1 MVWYARQG
9 AVLVHAGE
17 AIALT
22 DSDEAASLK
31 RAYPVLSVFAA
42 TQGFPA
48 VQRFFMHEIHRMSE
62 SKLEALMSALWQL
75 KIGVP
80 QLFSKAVREM
90 LDR

>member
-9 AVLVHAGE
+9 AALVHAGE

-22 DSDEAASLK
+22 DSDEAASVK
-31 RAYPVLSVFAA
+31 RAYPVLAVFAA

-48 VQRFFMHEIHRMSE
+48 VQRFFSHEIHRLSE

-75 KIGVP
+75 KIDVA
-80 QLFSKAVREM
+80 QLFSTAVQQM
-90 LDR
+90 LDG